1 MPNPAEFN
9 SGLAQIE
16 SFAHEFDIEILDKN
30 AIEVE
35 DKEDIQAHHVLM
47 KGTDEERFYISARE
61 DKKYFV
67 NRFNVNLINLLSV
80 NISEQEAGQI
90 LPEDEN
96 SDNDELEFED
106 DELDEKSWRAAGLLI
121 AQTNENALRELA
133 NYITIQTDGD
143 GVKTDFIGNEDLIFH
158 TIQVHNYMF
167 PFESNFGFR
176 QFANNIQDLIIHATQ
191 VRDILDMY
199 LTISSPEKSNA
210 EEYSLEVT
218 LEK

>member
-30 AIEVE
+30 VVDIEN
-35 DKEDIQAHHVLM
+35 KEDIQTHHIVM
-47 KGTDEERFYISARE
+47 KGTNEERFYISARE

-67 NRFNVNLINLLSV
+67 NRFNINLINLLSMS
-80 NISEQEAGQI
+80 ISEQEADKI

-96 SDNDELEFED
+96 SNNNELELED
-106 DELDEKSWRAAGLLI
+106 DEVDEKSWRAAGLLI
-121 AQTNENALRELA
+121 AQADENALRELA

-143 GVKTDFIGNEDLIFH
+143 GVKADFMGNEDLTFH

-191 VRDILDMY
+191 VRDILNMY
-199 LTISSPEKSNA
+199 LTISPPEESDA
-210 EEYSLEVT
+210 EEYNLEVT
-218 LEK
+218 LET